1 MNLMSFGRKAVLAAA
16 FLPALLGSAWAQEIA
31 ESHLNAARA
40 AITAIKA
47 TDQFDTILP
56 RAAETLREE
65 LLRKDPNL
73 VDQINT
79 VVNDKTVLLAG
90 RRADL
95 ETESAR
101 AYARVFTEVEL
112 NGITEFYTTPA
123 GQKLLSDG
131 PIVVRE
137 LIKAANIWQEGIARD
152 LAVEVGKELQI
163 LVPPTAPV
171 TEVAPVKSGG

>member
-1 MNLMSFGRKAVLAAA
+1 MKFMSYGRMALLAAA
-16 FLPALLGSAWAQEIA
+16 LMPVFLSPAKAQEIA

-47 TDQFDTILP
+47 TDQFDSILP
-56 RAAETLREE
+56 RVAETLRAE

-73 VDQINT
+73 VEQINT
-79 VVNDKTVLLAG
+79 IVNDKTVLLAG
-90 RRADL
+90 RRQDL
-95 ETESAR
+95 ETEAAR
-101 AYARVFTEVEL
+101 SYARVFTEEEL
-112 NGITEFYTTPA
+112 SGISTFYTSSA

-152 LAVEVGKELQI
+152 LAVEVGKELRAI
-163 LVPPTAPV
+163 APAAAPVAETAP
-171 TEVAPVKSGG
+171 AKSGG